1 VNDQHRESVPAVQEH
16 RRVESGPITLAPD
29 PSDFFID
36 VATSA
41 GAQLVKL
48 GPETRGLIWLSEK
61 RAEDLQA
68 ALDAHPRIE
77 WVQLPWAGVDA
88 FSSLL
93 TQLSLFPDATRPVVT
108 SAKGAYSEPV
118 AEHALALLL
127 ACMRELPRK
136 ARESQWQAERS
147 GLSLFGRRIVVLG
160 AGGVARTF
168 IDLVAPFRPHITVV
182 RRGRGDVPGAEN
194 TVGPDR
200 LDDVLASADAVVVAA
215 AATPGTRHIIGAAQ
229 LAIVPDHAVLVNVA
243 RGSLVDADAVFDALE
258 SGSLF
263 GAGLD
268 VMDPEPYPSSH
279 RLWSNHRAVIT
290 SHSADTPEMTR
301 PLLAARIRANVHAF
315 GRGAPFTG
323 VVDLEAGY

>member
-1 VNDQHRESVPAVQEH
+1 MSGQHRESVPASLSH
-16 RRVESGPITLAPD
+16 RRLEPGPITLAPD
-29 PSDFFID
+29 PSDFFLD
-36 VATSA
+36 AATSA
-41 GAQLVKL
+41 GAHLVEL

-61 RAEDLQA
+61 RADDLQA
-68 ALDAHPRIE
+68 TLDAHPRID

-88 FSSLL
+88 FSSVL
-93 TQLSLFPDATRPVVT
+93 TQLSSLPESTRPVVT
-108 SAKGAYSEPV
+108 SAKGTYSEPV

-136 ARESQWQAERS
+136 AREAHWQAQRT
-147 GLSLFGRRIVVLG
+147 GISLFGRHIVVVG

-182 RRGRGDVPGAEN
+182 RRGGGDVPGAAN

-200 LDDVLASADAVVVAA
+200 LDEFLASADAVVIAA
-215 AATPGTRHIIGAAQ
+215 AATPDTRHIIGAAQ
-229 LAIVPDHAVLVNVA
+229 LAIMPDHAVLVNVA
-243 RGSLVDADAVFDALE
+243 RGSLVETDALIDALD

-268 VMDPEPYPSSH
+268 VTDPDPCPDGH
-279 RLWSNHRAVIT
+279 RLWSNHRVVIT

-301 PLLAARIRANVHAF
+301 PLLAARIRANVQAF
-315 GRGAPFTG
+315 SSGGAFIG